1 MSNYLRV
8 VTQKCVLNL
17 EINISRVYFYLGNYL
32 PEVLKIASTDV
43 RSWLES
49 ETFPIFSPVH
59 AKAEKLL
66 DDMRKALEE
75 TINFSKILLESSRKE
90 IEKKNRK
97 TFGRAK
103 ALNKLAR
110 LFLERIRQID
120 IPNEVS
126 YNSFH
131 EFAQETGKA
140 FAVTEVDVRK
150 WFPKISPFFI
160 RDRRKFITVFEK
172 AKDALEE
179 IHRFLTKEYI
189 KTKTLED
196 TFQLIDRLLAVE
208 KQLADLEAR
217 KKKTEAEKAS
227 FDKRIAETR
236 QEIASLRS
244 REGVSRLG
252 QTTSEVKELSVK
264 VKHRLRHLRKPF
276 IKFRSLATRG
286 GGSGLTPEELEKLN
300 KYVETSFEAFAMEE
314 TDYPLLKSIL
324 RKLDF
329 ALSEGK
335 LKLKADRKRKAERD
349 MNEILNKNSLNALH
363 QRCRNVLMRKRK
375 LSTSTE
381 VKETEEDMLRLQ
393 KKLKRL
399 KRRRKLFEL
408 RGSTTE
414 RKFEETVETIQKQ
427 KNEIEK
433 NVLDFTGK
441 NVQIEQKSG

>member
-1 MSNYLRV
+1 V
-8 VTQKCVLNL
+8 
-17 EINISRVYFYLGNYL
+17 F
-32 PEVLKIASTDV
+32 KIASTDV
-43 RSWLES
+43 KDWLES
-49 ETFPIFSPVH
+49 ETYPIFSPVH
-59 AKAEKLL
+59 GKAEKLR

-75 TINFSKILLESSRKE
+75 TTNVCKILLESSHKE
-90 IEKKNRK
+90 IEKKNKK

-103 ALNKLAR
+103 ALNKLTR

-120 IPNEVS
+120 IPNDVS
-126 YNSFH
+126 YNSFQ

-150 WFPKISPFFI
+150 WFPRISPFFI
-160 RDRRKFITVFEK
+160 RDRRKFIMVFEK
-172 AKDALEE
+172 AKDTLEE
-179 IHRFLTKEYI
+179 THRFLTKEYI

-196 TFQLIDRLLAVE
+196 TFQLIDRLLAIE

-217 KKKTEAEKAS
+217 KKKAKAEKAS
-227 FDKRIAETR
+227 FDRRIAETR
-236 QEIASLRS
+236 QEITSLRS
-244 REGVSRLG
+244 REGMSQLG
-252 QTTSEVKELSVK
+252 RTTSEVKELSVK

-286 GGSGLTPEELEKLN
+286 GGSGLTPEELERLN
-300 KYVETSFEAFAMEE
+300 KYVETSFKALAMEE

-324 RKLDF
+324 RKLDC
-329 ALSEGK
+329 AISEGK

-363 QRCRNVLMRKRK
+363 ERCKDALKRKTK

-381 VKETEEDMLRLQ
+381 VKETEEDLLRLQ

-408 RGSTTE
+408 RTNTTE
-414 RKFEETVETIQKQ
+414 RKLKETVETIHKQ

>member
-1 MSNYLRV
+1 
-8 VTQKCVLNL
+8 
-17 EINISRVYFYLGNYL
+17 VYNFYLGNYL
-32 PEVLKIASTDV
+32 SEVFQIASSDV
-43 RSWLES
+43 KNWLES
-49 ETFPIFSPVH
+49 ETYPIFSPVH
-59 AKAEKLL
+59 VKAEKLL
-66 DDMRKALEE
+66 DDTRKTLEE
-75 TINFSKILLESSRKE
+75 ITNVCRILLESSRKE
-90 IEKKNRK
+90 IEKKNKK

-120 IPNEVS
+120 IPDEVS

-140 FAVTEVDVRK
+140 FAVTMVDVRK
-150 WFPKISPFFI
+150 WFPRISPFFI
-160 RDRRKFITVFEK
+160 RDRRKFMMVFEK
-172 AKDALEE
+172 AKDTLEE

-196 TFQLIDRLLAVE
+196 TFQLIDRLLVLE
-208 KQLADLEAR
+208 KQLGDLEAR

-227 FDKRIAETR
+227 FDKGIAETR

-244 REGVSRLG
+244 REGMSRLG
-252 QTTSEVKELSVK
+252 RTTSEVKELSVK
-264 VKHRLRHLRKPF
+264 VNHSLRHLRKPF
-276 IKFRSLATRG
+276 IKLRSLATRG

-300 KYVETSFEAFAMEE
+300 KYVETSFKALAMEE
-314 TDYPLLKSIL
+314 TGYPLLKHIL
-324 RKLDF
+324 RKLDR
-329 ALSEGK
+329 AMSEGK
-335 LKLKADRKRKAERD
+335 LKLKADRKRKADRD

-363 QRCRNVLMRKRK
+363 QRCKNALMRERK

-381 VKETEEDMLRLQ
+381 VKETEEGLLRLQ
-393 KKLKRL
+393 EKLKRL
-399 KRRRKLFEL
+399 ERRRRLVES
-408 RGSTTE
+408 RGNTTG
-414 RKFEETVETIQKQ
+414 RNFKETVETIQKQ